1 MKMNR
6 WSVVALMLLALVAG
20 APLAH
25 AQVAAATR
33 GIVEEGI
40 ELIFKRA
47 GTETAEELSKLGGR
61 AAVRQTLERAASEGG
76 EGLVRR
82 ATAYG
87 VEQGPIALRVIGRSP
102 AKMVGALDNVAPEL
116 RTAALRAV
124 EREPQLVTKLVERY
138 GGEALEAAAK
148 QPGVGPLLGEKLGAE
163 GLQAAKTLTTDQSII
178 VARHADEIAKLPP
191 ETRAG
196 FFAKL
201 RSNAA
206 GVTSFLERHPK
217 TLLTAGGVAVLLGA
231 KDQILGPVEE
241 TIGPGGVVTGRREGL
256 VMRAWHDVLGVLAK
270 PIGWIATMLVGLAVV
285 WAGLKVW
292 AMWRRRQLQV
302 VVAEAKARVQMEQL
316 GPRMHL

>member
-6 WSVVALMLLALVAG
+6 WSMVVVMLLALVAG
-20 APLAH
+20 APLAQ

-47 GTETAEELSKLGGR
+47 GKQSAEELSKLGGR
-61 AAVRQTLERAASEGG
+61 AAVRETLERAASEGG

-82 ATAYG
+82 TTAYG
-87 VEQGPIALRVIGRSP
+87 VEQGPIALRAIGRSP
-102 AKMVGALDNVAPEL
+102 AKMVGALDNVAADL
-116 RTAALRAV
+116 RPAALRAV
-124 EREPQLVTKLVERY
+124 EREPQLVTGLVERY
-138 GGEALEAAAK
+138 GADALEAAAK
-148 QPGVGPLLGEKLGAE
+148 QPGVGPVLGEKLGAE

-178 VARHADEIAKLPP
+178 VARHADEIAQLSP
-191 ETRAG
+191 EARAG

-206 GVTSFLERHPK
+206 GVTGFLERHPK

-241 TIGPGGVVTGRREGL
+241 TLGPDGAVIGRREGL
-256 VMRAWHDVLGVLAK
+256 VLRVWHDVLGMLAK
-270 PIGWIATMLVGLAVV
+270 PIGWIATLMVGVAAI
-285 WAGLKVW
+285 WAGMKVW
-292 AMWRRRQLQV
+292 VMWRRGRLQV
-302 VVAEAKARVQMEQL
+302 ALAEGR
-316 GPRMHL
+316 GR